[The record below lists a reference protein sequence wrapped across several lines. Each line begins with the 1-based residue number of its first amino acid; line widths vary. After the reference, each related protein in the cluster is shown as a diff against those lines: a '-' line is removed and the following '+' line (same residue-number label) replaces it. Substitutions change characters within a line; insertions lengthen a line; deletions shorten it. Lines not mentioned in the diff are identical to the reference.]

1 MTTSYKDSHIQL
13 SNVLLMQFEQGREV
27 PALIDWLAIRPGSLT
42 MQDRMLMSRV
52 VAARASR
59 RNEPATVAIGVE
71 RLSVLA
77 TMMAF
82 MFGTNAKQPI
92 WTTDP
97 TPRCRDADICRELN
111 RMIPEENLVESAREL
126 VQRCAKGKDFLII
139 LLSQED
145 HNEIR
150 AVIDMFDAGR
160 KGLLLIRDY
169 GLTHAASQY
178 EYGRERGF
186 RLLETPEGSG
196 ELIAF
201 A

>member
-1 MTTSYKDSHIQL
+1 MTTSYKDSNIKL
-13 SNVLLMQFEQGREV
+13 TNVLLTQFEQGREV
-27 PALIDWLAIRPGSLT
+27 PALIDLLAKRPGALT
-42 MQDRMLMSRV
+42 MQDRMLMSRA

-59 RNEPATVAIGVE
+59 RSEATTVAIGVE
-71 RLSVLA
+71 HLSVLA

-82 MFGTNAKQPI
+82 MFGNSAKQPI

-97 TPRCRDADICRELN
+97 APRCRDADICRELN
-111 RMIPEENLVESAREL
+111 TLLPEDNLVVDAREL
-126 VQRCAKGKDFLII
+126 VQRCAKGKDFLIV
-139 LLSQED
+139 LLNHD
-145 HNEIR
+145 HHNEIR

-160 KGLLLIRDY
+160 KGLLLVRDY
-169 GLTHAASQY
+169 GLIHAASQY

-201 A
+201 